1 MRLFIA
7 LPLPD
12 DLRERLATLQR
23 GLKAARWVKPE
34 NLHLTLRFLGE
45 LDGRQAGD
53 VDAALSALGGEAF
66 SLSLAGLDCFGE
78 RRNLRALWVGVA
90 DPEPTRRLQAKVERA
105 VQQAG
110 IEADRR
116 KFKPHVTLARFKRAL
131 CPDLSGYLQ
140 SNNLFRSEPVAVT
153 EFVLFS
159 SFLTREGPIYRPE
172 ASYPLRWA
180 QPRDAVSLG
189 E

>member
-12 DLRERLATLQR
+12 DLRDRLAALQR
-23 GLKAARWVKPE
+23 GLKKARWVKPE

-53 VDAALSALGGEAF
+53 VDAALAALGGEAF
-66 SLSLAGLDCFGE
+66 SLGLAGLGCFGE
-78 RRNLRALWVGVA
+78 GRNLRALWVGVE
-90 DPEPTRRLQAKVERA
+90 DPEPVRRLQAKVERA

-116 KFKPHVTLARFKRAL
+116 KFKPHVTLARFKRSPS
-131 CPDLSGYLQ
+131 PDLSGYLQ
-140 SNNLFRSEPVAVT
+140 SNNLFRSAPFAVT

-180 QPRDAVSLG
+180 QPRDVASLG